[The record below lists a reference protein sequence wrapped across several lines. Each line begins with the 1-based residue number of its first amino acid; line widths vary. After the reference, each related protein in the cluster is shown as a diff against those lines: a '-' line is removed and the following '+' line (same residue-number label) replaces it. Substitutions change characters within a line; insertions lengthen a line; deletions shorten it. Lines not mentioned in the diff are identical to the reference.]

1 MYSQF
6 SQFYDALME
15 DVDYQSRTEYILSLF
30 EKYDKKPTLLLDLA
44 CGTGSFSVEFAKQDI
59 SVIGVDMS
67 PEMLSVAMEK
77 SKQQELD
84 VLYLCQNAAELDLYG
99 TVDGAVCCMDSLN
112 HIIDYDDICEIFKK
126 VSLFLEE
133 GRLFIFDVNT
143 PYKHKNILG
152 DNTFVIEQDNIFCVW
167 DNSYDEESAVT
178 SINLDFFVSDEQENY
193 KRYSDYIEERAY
205 SDSELKSAL
214 AAAGFEVLAVLG
226 ELSYQNTEAQDERV
240 FYVARKVK

>member
-6 SQFYDALME
+6 SQFYDALMW
-15 DVDYQSRTEYILSLF
+15 DVDYKNRTEYILSLF
-30 EKYDKKPTLLLDLA
+30 EKYDRKPTLLLDLA
-44 CGTGSFSVEFAKQDI
+44 CGTGSFSVEFAKQNI

-77 SKQQELD
+77 SKQKGLD
-84 VLYLCQNAAELDLYG
+84 ILYLCQNAAELDLYG

-112 HIIDYDDICEIFKK
+112 HITNYDNICEIFKK

-133 GRLFIFDVNT
+133 GRLFVFDVNT
-143 PYKHKNILG
+143 PYKHKHVLG
-152 DNTFVIEQDNIFCVW
+152 NNTFVIEQDNIFCVW

-178 SINLDFFVSDEQENY
+178 SINLDFFVNDGQENY

-205 SDSELKSAL
+205 SDYELKSAL
-214 AAAGFEVLAVLG
+214 NVAGFKVLAVLG
-226 ELSYQNTEAQDERV
+226 ELSYQNAEALDERV